1 MIPVLS
7 VALMR
12 ASDAQTIESGT
23 PSRELMRRAGEGIV
37 DAVDR
42 SPSERGGWRPPV
54 AVVCGSGNN
63 AGDGYVVA
71 DILCRRGIACT
82 VFLCS
87 ERFSEDGAFFAEE
100 ARAAGVPFCRWT
112 EGGSLAD
119 FETVVD
125 CLFGTGFRGEVE
137 SVAADAIRAIN
148 ESGAFV
154 VSADINSGLD
164 GDTGM
169 AARCVE
175 SDLTV
180 AIGGY
185 KPGHFLSMAKDVMRE
200 KVSLDIGIAL
210 KEKPYFLFEA
220 SDAARAFPSR
230 KNFSNKSTYGYVAL
244 IGGSGPYTGAIRL
257 AALANAAMRSGA
269 GVVKVA
275 SPASICPQIA
285 PSILEATLFPLP
297 DRDGSVVFDEDA
309 MRTLLRGTKA
319 AAFGMGI
326 GPGQGAE
333 EILAF
338 LLTEYAGTLVIDAD
352 GLNALSRMD
361 PAILDR
367 KTCRVILTPHNME
380 FARLLHAEHGA
391 RDVIADPIPLA
402 KAYAAAHGVTVLLK
416 GPTTVV
422 TDGDDVF
429 LVDRGCPGMATAGSG
444 DVLSGI
450 LAAICGSVDD
460 PLLAAAAGAW
470 VNGRAGELAQAE
482 YGAVSMIASDT
493 VAKLPALIRGLTE
506 E

>member
-12 ASDAQTIESGT
+12 ASDAHTIASGT

-37 DAVDR
+37 EAVDR
-42 SPSERGGWRPPV
+42 VRADGWPSPV

-71 DILCRRGIACT
+71 AALARRGVACT
-82 VFLCS
+82 VFLLS
-87 ERFSEDGAFFAEE
+87 DRFSGDGAFYAQE
-100 ARAAGVPFCRWT
+100 ARAAGVPFVPW
-112 EGGSLAD
+112 EAGGSLTEFGA
-119 FETVVD
+119 VVD
-125 CLFGTGFRGEVE
+125 GIFGTGFRGAVE
-137 SVAADAIRAIN
+137 GSAADAIRAIN

-154 VSADINSGLD
+154 VSADINSGLN

-169 AARCVE
+169 ADCCVV
-175 SDLTV
+175 SDLCA

-185 KPGHFLSMAKDVMRE
+185 KPGHFLGMAKDVIRQ
-200 KVSLDIGIAL
+200 KVCLDIGIAP

-220 SDAARAFPSR
+220 SDAARAFPQR

-244 IGGSGPYTGAIRL
+244 IGGSAQYTGAIRL
-257 AALANAAMRSGA
+257 AALADAAMRSGA

-275 SPASICPQIA
+275 APASICPLIA

-297 DRDGSVVFDEDA
+297 DRDGQAVFDEDA
-309 MRTLLRGTKA
+309 MKSLLRGTKA

-326 GPGQGAE
+326 GQEHGAE
-333 EILAF
+333 EMLVWMLAHY
-338 LLTEYAGTLVIDAD
+338 EGTLVIDAD
-352 GLNALSRMD
+352 GLNALSRMG
-361 PAILDR
+361 PSVLDK

-380 FARLLHAEHGA
+380 FARLLGRESAAE
-391 RDVIADPIPLA
+391 VTADPIPLA
-402 KAYAAAHGVTVLLK
+402 VGFAAAHGVTVLLK

-422 TDGDDVF
+422 TDGCDVI

-450 LAAICGSVDD
+450 LAAICGEGIE
-460 PLLAAAAGAW
+460 PLTAAAAGAW
-470 VNGRAGELAQAE
+470 VNGRAGELAEAAF
-482 YGAVSMIASDT
+482 GAVSMIASDT
-493 VAKLPALIRGLTE
+493 ISQLPTVIRSLTE
-506 E
+506 